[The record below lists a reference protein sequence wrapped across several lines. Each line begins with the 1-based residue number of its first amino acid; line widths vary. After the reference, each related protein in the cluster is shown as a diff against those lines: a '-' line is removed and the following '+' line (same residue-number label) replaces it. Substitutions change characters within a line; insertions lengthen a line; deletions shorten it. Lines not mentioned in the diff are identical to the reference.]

1 MEVIIGL
8 LLRAFDSVWKPKK
21 AYAHCDIPCGVY
33 ETDSA
38 THAAQTVY
46 VLTEKLLKL
55 EQPKQGDEKARLA
68 YVHTSARMT
77 EVKEKFAHIC
87 KQELLILWTDY
98 FKPEHLQ
105 KYPNLHDTIWKA
117 AKQCST
123 VKREVSLEAA
133 QKLKDMVAEVG
144 RIFAETKK

>member
-1 MEVIIGL
+1 MKAVIGK
-8 LLRAFDSVWKPKK
+8 LLRAFDYVSKPKA

-46 VLTEKLLKL
+46 VLTEKLSKL
-55 EQPKQGDEKARLA
+55 EPPKQGDEKSRLA
-68 YVHTSARMT
+68 YVHTAARMT
-77 EVKEKFAHIC
+77 EIKEKFAQIC

-105 KYPNLHDTIWKA
+105 KYPNLHDAIWKA
-117 AKQCST
+117 TKQCST

-133 QKLKDMVAEVG
+133 QKLKDMVAEIA

>member
-1 MEVIIGL
+1 MKRAIGVV
-8 LLRAFDSVWKPKK
+8 LRALDLISKPKV

-38 THAAQTVY
+38 AHAAQTVY
-46 VLTEKLLKL
+46 ALTEKLLKL
-55 EQPKQGDEKARLA
+55 ELLGHGDEKSRLA
-68 YVHTSARMT
+68 YVHTAARMT
-77 EVKEKFAHIC
+77 EVKEKFAQIC

-98 FKPEHLQ
+98 FKPEHMQ
-105 KYPNLHDTIWKA
+105 KYPNLHDTFWKA

-123 VKREVSLEAA
+123 AKREVNLESA
-133 QKLKDMVAEVG
+133 QKLKDMVAEVA